1 MVKKKNVSIKI
12 RLLLIEDNRILRDGI
27 VAMLRGNRDIQVV
40 AATGSGKSRILKI
53 HELKPNV
60 ILLNLGL
67 RSQNS
72 LHVVEIIKKEFPR
85 AKVIIMDL
93 APAQGDILHFVK
105 AGASGFILKDALPED
120 FLNAIRSVAGGR
132 KILPPIHNGSLFSQ
146 IVERAID
153 EGKPDLTKAIRMTN
167 REKEVIGL
175 ISDGLTNKEIAKELR
190 IAPYTVKSH
199 VHNIMEK
206 LALYTRLEVVGYTFT
221 NGTLATEIAKG
232 ISIINHKSN

>member
-1 MVKKKNVSIKI
+1 MEKKKNVSTKKI

-27 VAMLRGNRDIQVV
+27 VAMLKGHRDIKVV

-72 LHVVEIIKKEFPR
+72 LRVVEIIKTEFPQAR
-85 AKVIIMDL
+85 VIVMDL

-105 AGASGFILKDALPED
+105 AGASGFILKDASPED
-120 FLNAIRSVAGGR
+120 FLNAIRSVAEGR
-132 KILPPIHNGSLFSQ
+132 KMLPPIRNGSLFSQ

-153 EGKPDLTKAIRMTN
+153 EGKPDLTKAIRMTD
-167 REKEVIGL
+167 REKEVIEL
-175 ISDGLTNKEIAKELR
+175 ISDGLTNNEISKRLR
-190 IAPYTVKSH
+190 VAAYTVKSH

-206 LALYTRLEVVGYTFT
+206 LALHTRLEVANYSFT
-221 NGTLATEIAKG
+221 DGTLAREIAKG
-232 ISIINHKSN
+232 ISIINK